1 MIPASAQSGPPTQS
15 EPASGQPEPIPAD
28 IPAATK
34 RVTDAATRAGLPFS
48 LRIMPDSTHTAE
60 DAANACGCEID
71 LIVKSLVFKGKTT
84 KKPFLM
90 LVSGKNRVN
99 EKNIAAMVGEVVEK
113 ADADLV
119 KRATG
124 YTIGGVPPIG
134 LANRLPVLMDETL
147 MRFARVWCAAGTANT
162 VMSVPTHVLARAVA
176 ARVIKVD

>member
-1 MIPASAQSGPPTQS
+1 MSPASASSSTSTEQAPDL
-15 EPASGQPEPIPAD
+15 PALNPAD

-34 RVTDAATRAGLPFS
+34 RVLDAATRAGLPCS
-48 LRIMPDSTHTAE
+48 LRIMPETTHTAE

-99 EKNIAAMVGEVVEK
+99 EKNIALMVGEVVEK

-124 YTIGGVPPIG
+124 YAIGGVPPIG
-134 LANRLPVLMDETL
+134 LSNRLPVLMDETL
-147 MRFARVWCAAGTANT
+147 LRFARVWCAAGTANT